1 MIIISHVYHILQ
13 QVLDHETWSFNLTE
27 ANMAGQ
33 DVLPNW
39 QKLYSFR
46 ETFGLDS
53 LLPQELDQFV
63 KRLATDTQLQ
73 DLYYR

>member
-1 MIIISHVYHILQ
+1 
-13 QVLDHETWSFNLTE
+13 
-27 ANMAGQ
+27 MAGP

-53 LLPQELDQFV
+53 LLPQALDGFV
-63 KRLATDTQLQ
+63 KRLVTDIELQ
-73 DLYYR
+73 DLYYRLDF